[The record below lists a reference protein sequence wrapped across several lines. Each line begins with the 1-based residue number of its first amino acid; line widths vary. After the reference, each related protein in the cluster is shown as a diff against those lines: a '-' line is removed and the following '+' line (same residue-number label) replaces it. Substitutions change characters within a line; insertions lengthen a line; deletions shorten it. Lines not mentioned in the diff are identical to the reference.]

1 MFELIDTHVHLDDP
15 RLAKNLDCVMEN
27 AKSAGVTRMINVGH
41 DMASSR
47 ATLQLAK
54 SKPTIWGTVGI
65 HPHSAKDMAKADLME
80 LKKLAG
86 QKKIVGIGE
95 IGLDYHYQH
104 SPRQVQKDAFKR
116 QLNLAMEL
124 ELPVVIHQRE
134 AVQDTL
140 DILVQFG
147 PLPQGGVMHCFS
159 GSVETMHLCIRYN
172 LHIGLG
178 GPVTFTNA
186 RRAKEVAV
194 AVPQDSLVIETDCPY
209 LAPHPHRG
217 KTNQPAYLPLVA
229 EEISRLRSKPLEEL
243 CRRCT
248 ANSVNLFRLQE

>member
-15 RLAKNLDCVMEN
+15 RLVKNLGSVIEN
-27 AKSAGVTRMINVGH
+27 AQNAGVTRMINIGH

-47 ATLQLAK
+47 ATLNLAK
-54 SKPTIWGTVGI
+54 SMPGIWGTVGI
-65 HPHSAKDMAKADLME
+65 HPHSAKDMASADLME

-86 QKKIVGIGE
+86 QEKIVGIGE

-104 SPRQVQKDAFKR
+104 SPRKVQKDAFKR

-124 ELPVVIHQRE
+124 GLPVVIHQRE

-140 DILVQFG
+140 DILAQFG

-159 GSVETMHLCIRYN
+159 GSVEIMHQCNGYN
-172 LHIGLG
+172 LKIGLG

-186 RRAKEVAV
+186 RRAKEVAA
-194 AVPQDSLVIETDCPY
+194 AVPLESLVFETDCPY

-217 KTNQPAYLPLVA
+217 KTNQPAYLPFVA
-229 EEISRLRSKPLEEL
+229 EEISRLRSMPLEEL
-243 CRRCT
+243 CRACT